1 MARKLSAADQSTL
14 DAAQA
19 QIKKVQAQIA
29 KNNTTIAASQATSRT
44 AVQKLQSG
52 KTLTDIEKASIGTTE
67 TPLTG
72 NDSYYSQKVG
82 TTGMTQAQLDARD
95 GAIATAKLVGG
106 TTINNPKGGLT
117 AVAPNKNLAPIRVG
131 VGGTP
136 TSGVDLLRAT
146 LSDLQIPSSML
157 DTSIAFIDALM
168 ADNMDEASAMKIYYN
183 NKDYTTKNGVR
194 LESPFYKEF
203 TYLKEFAPKT
213 GKNIYTPLELMQF
226 NLGVKDIVKRYG
238 RNEKFASAEY
248 MKQYIQNGVKI
259 TDLDQRFADYSTAAL
274 SADPNKV
281 ATLKAMGY
289 INSQEDLADFY
300 GDPKIGQEQFEI
312 NRNTAAF
319 AQQALT
325 RSSYGLEYTP
335 ERLKQL
341 AARAGVATAGGNEAD
356 ISANSAKA
364 FQTIAD
370 ILLPETKL
378 AAIYQ
383 KQNEAQFKS
392 VIQSELEAQ
401 QFEGVTNQR
410 LGTLVD
416 MENKAFQGR
425 SGKYTGR
432 TAGNSSSIAGMI

>member
-1 MARKLSAADQSTL
+1 MAKKQKVTLIDTSAYAQRNAGIKGEAARIASKASFAADQ
-14 DAAQA
+14 D
-19 QIKKVQAQIA
+19 
-29 KNNTTIAASQATSRT
+29 
-44 AVQKLQSG
+44 
-52 KTLTDIEKASIGTTE
+52 
-67 TPLTG
+67 P
-72 NDSYYSQKVG
+72 YYTVKVG

-95 GAIATAKLVGG
+95 QAIATAKLVGG

-117 AVAPNKNLAPIRVG
+117 AVAPNKNLAPIRIG

-136 TSGVDLLRAT
+136 TSGVDLLKAA
-146 LSDLQIPSSML
+146 LSDLQIPNTML
-157 DTSIAFIDALM
+157 DTSVAFIDALM
-168 ADNMDEASAMKIYYN
+168 ADGLDETAAMKIYYN
-183 NKDYTTKNGVR
+183 NKDYTTKGGVS

-213 GKNIYTPLELMQF
+213 GRNIPTPLELMQF

-238 RNEKFASAEY
+238 RNSKFASPDY

-259 TDLDQRFADYSTAAL
+259 TDLDQRFADYATAAL
-274 SADPNKV
+274 SANPNKV

-325 RSSYGLEYTP
+325 RKSYGLEYTP
-335 ERLKQL
+335 EKLKQL
-341 AARAGVATAGGNEAD
+341 AARAGVATAGGDEGS
-356 ISANSAKA
+356 ITANAAKA
-364 FQTIAD
+364 FQTIGD

-416 MENKAFQGR
+416 METKAFQGQ
-425 SGKYTGR
+425 SGRYMGR
-432 TAGNSSSIAGMI
+432 TAANSSSTAGLI